1 MMQGT
6 QSQGVLCDNIEG
18 WDGEGG
24 KKGVQGGED
33 ICIPRADSC

>member
-6 QSQGVLCDNIEG
+6 QSQCCDNLEG

-24 KKGVQGGED
+24 RKGDQGGGD
-33 ICIPRADSC
+33 IRIPKADLR